1 MTWQYLYGCFKAL
14 AKCLL
19 TKMILDTL
27 MSIKETYR
35 VAFLNCQISEAQIN
49 KVCITIFQSISTA
62 ILAK

>member
-1 MTWQYLYGCFKAL
+1 MAIFAYGCLKAL

-19 TKMILDTL
+19 TKMILDTV
-27 MSIKETYR
+27 MSLKETYR

-49 KVCITIFQSISTA
+49 KVSVTLFQSISTA